1 MAEAGQQYEDLLSGS
16 AVRAEQ
22 ERVTR
27 EVCELVLREEFE
39 KLGLNGPGEKES
51 AMRNCRNA
59 EVALMEP
66 ARIRS

>member
-27 EVCELVLREEFE
+27 EVFELVLLEEFE
-39 KLGLNGPGEKES
+39 KLGLNGPVDRQKS
-51 AMRNCRNA
+51 AMRDA
-59 EVALMEP
+59 EVVLMEP